1 MLTLKGSSS
10 ERQFLDQ
17 VIRKSGQN
25 LLECLQC
32 GKCSGGCPITSN
44 EVGGPRKLIAEIL
57 AGMKEEA
64 LGDPTWWYCVSCG
77 TCASRCPVE
86 INMYKV
92 ATVLCEIAEKEKIAP
107 SEPAIHR
114 FEELFLKSV
123 QEHGRV
129 EELKTAMLFN
139 LRSWKPLKDA
149 DKGVKLMMKGAIS
162 PMELLPGK
170 RAQSGR
176 AGRIF
181 EKLRRD
187 KEGGK
192 HHEG

>member
-1 MLTLKGSSS
+1 MLTLKGTSS

-77 TCASRCPVE
+77 TCATRCPVE
-86 INMYKV
+86 INIYQV
-92 ATVLCEIAEKEKIAP
+92 ATVLCEMAERENVTP
-107 SEPAIHR
+107 CEPDIHR

-123 QEHGRV
+123 REHGRV
-129 EELKTAMLFN
+129 EELQTAMLFN
-139 LRSWKPLKDA
+139 LQTRKPFKDA
-149 DKGVKLMMKGAIS
+149 GKGLRLMLRGAIS
-162 PMELLPGK
+162 PKDLLPGK
-170 RAQSGR
+170 KPARAR
-176 AGRIF
+176 ADHIF
-181 EKLRRD
+181 QQVLREKG
-187 KEGGK
+187 E
-192 HHEG
+192 E